1 MPPIYYFQIFEDI
14 TSETVRRIAGFIREI
29 PDKCKVT
36 LEICS
41 YGGSIFDGLA
51 VLQMIQ
57 VSRHSGAIWTARIY
71 GLAASTAAD
80 IALACDYIEMAS
92 TASLMIHSAW
102 NDDGSH
108 DEGIRVANDAQ
119 LSVITKRL
127 PDYTK
132 NDLKEDRWFQADE
145 ALRLGLID
153 SIFNVDDSD
162 TAPRLAAKYISIHN
176 GEVKME
182 EVKKEEVIEEKG
194 EEILEEKEEVRE
206 DRPSMDDVLERIA
219 ERLEDI
225 EKRLVKLENG
235 EQAQADCGDDERRE
249 NGRLKA
255 VYDRIQ
261 AICKPAQPKAVKPV
275 QADPKEELERYK
287 AKYGNSAYKSY
298 IDG

>member
-1 MPPIYYFQIFEDI
+1 MPPVYYFQIFEDI
-14 TSETVRRIAGFIREI
+14 TSETVRRIADFIREI
-29 PDKCKVT
+29 SYKCKVT

-57 VSRHSGAIWTARIY
+57 VSRHRGAIWTARVY

-108 DEGIRVANDAQ
+108 DEGIRVANEAQ

-132 NDLKEDRWFQADE
+132 NDLKEDHWFQADE
-145 ALRLGLID
+145 ALSIGLID
-153 SIFNVDDSD
+153 SIINVDDSD

-182 EVKKEEVIEEKG
+182 EVKKEEMIEEKG
-194 EEILEEKEEVRE
+194 EEILEEEEVRE
-206 DRPSMDDVLERIA
+206 ERPSMDDVLERIA

-235 EQAQADCGDDERRE
+235 EQAQAACGDDERRE

-261 AICKPAQPKAVKPV
+261 AICKPAQPKAVKPI